1 MWEYRRDLIPLKRLI
16 NLANIYSVKIDYLM
30 NLSDDR
36 KNTKMYNDINMQ
48 VVAHNLCTLRE
59 SLNLTQDKIAQIIH
73 VSRSTWESY
82 EQGRVLITT
91 IPLDVIAHIPKHLL
105 LSFQSSLTLG

>member
-1 MWEYRRDLIPLKRLI
+1 M
-16 NLANIYSVKIDYLM
+16 
-30 NLSDDR
+30 
-36 KNTKMYNDINMQ
+36 
-48 VVAHNLCTLRE
+48 
-59 SLNLTQDKIAQIIH
+59 IH
-73 VSRSTWESY
+73 VSRFTWESY